1 MSKLKRRK
9 TAVEEIRSEHQ
20 FRIKDLNQS
29 LRIPDAGS
37 PAGEG
42 SSYWTSPDLSD
53 VEKVWLEI
61 LQSLCPQFLAQD
73 TTLCVPHLPQLSVK
87 EEKQSEHHWCS
98 LDEEVLPFPNALAL
112 SIPFLY
118 SPVPSPHLQARS
130 DHISVHSS
138 LKSLSEGNEGLDGSE
153 CEQDVN
159 RATAVSGSEHSG
171 QEREGEAG
179 PGSIDTSKINSRA
192 VPGLGIVSGSEL
204 ETGHE
209 SGMPIRGSGSDGS
222 RLECCPMCLMLFP
235 AGSSQLECDGH
246 LAQCLSEMNVD
257 VVW

>member
-9 TAVEEIRSEHQ
+9 TAVEEIRSEHR

-29 LRIPDAGS
+29 LRSPDAGS

-42 SSYWTSPDLSD
+42 TPYWTSPDLSD
-53 VEKVWLEI
+53 MEKFWLEI
-61 LQSLCPQFLAQD
+61 LQSLCPQFVAQEA
-73 TTLCVPHLPQLSVK
+73 TLGVPRLPQLSVK

-98 LDEEVLPFPNALAL
+98 LDEEVLPFPNTLAL
-112 SIPFLY
+112 SSPFLS
-118 SPVPSPHLQARS
+118 SPVSSPHLQARS
-130 DHISVHSS
+130 DHISVHSA

-159 RATAVSGSEHSG
+159 RASAVSGP
-171 QEREGEAG
+171 EREGEAG
-179 PGSIDTSKINSRA
+179 PGSKDTSEINSRA
-192 VPGLGIVSGSEL
+192 VPGLGIVSGSEP

-209 SGMPIRGSGSDGS
+209 SGMLIRGSGSDGS
-222 RLECCPMCLMLFP
+222 TLECCPMCLMQFP
-235 AGSSQLECDGH
+235 AGSSQLERDGH